1 MSKAS
6 VRVTS
11 TIFSILLSSNLYAQS
26 VNSVA
31 EFDGS
36 TLTLP
41 AMKFGES
48 VYKNLKLSYEGELD
62 FAYQNHS
69 EEIISDQKT
78 NSIFDGQ
85 KVVINL
91 IKAGDK
97 TYSNLIL
104 VPKPDGKLTAQS
116 ADTPL
121 PTQKLSTLNR
131 DTSSWIA
138 YKTIRKPEVKK
149 LNKNSFNQS
158 DSTYTA
164 IAYLDI
170 DMDGD
175 DDIFVGTLWC
185 LSFGVGPLWCLSI
198 CTQIL
203 LANYC
208 KRFMIF

>member
-69 EEIISDQKT
+69 EEIIYLHDT
-78 NSIFDGQ
+78 NSDG
-85 KVVINL
+85 
-91 IKAGDK
+91 
-97 TYSNLIL
+97 
-104 VPKPDGKLTAQS
+104 
-116 ADTPL
+116 
-121 PTQKLSTLNR
+121 
-131 DTSSWIA
+131 
-138 YKTIRKPEVKK
+138 
-149 LNKNSFNQS
+149 
-158 DSTYTA
+158 
-164 IAYLDI
+164 
-170 DMDGD
+170 
-175 DDIFVGTLWC
+175 
-185 LSFGVGPLWCLSI
+185 
-198 CTQIL
+198 
-203 LANYC
+203 
-208 KRFMIF
+208 